1 MRLSEKEK
9 EEEEEGLWKQE
20 EEPQVELSALM
31 HLHGW
36 MN

>member
-1 MRLSEKEK
+1 MRFSEKEK
-9 EEEEEGLWKQE
+9 EEEVWKQE
-20 EEPQVELSALM
+20 EEPQVELTALI